1 MNALQGTQ
9 TSGNIWPD
17 PPRHNR
23 LDRAGRE
30 LARLPESRQGTELF
44 EDLERQMAAFVVGHE
59 ATLDEV
65 RKRYVLPSDS
75 SVTDFL
81 KGHRTLPQLLLQAVP
96 YLSQYFGNVAFSLRA
111 VSDEYGWQTLYAVAM
126 WPGKAHDA
134 VVALDQFEDGW
145 WIANSRIASGS
156 LNFTYELV

>member
-81 KGHRTLPQLLLQAVP
+81 KGHRTLPQLLLQGSTIP
-96 YLSQYFGNVAFSLRA
+96 LSVFR
-111 VSDEYGWQTLYAVAM
+111 
-126 WPGKAHDA
+126 
-134 VVALDQFEDGW
+134 
-145 WIANSRIASGS
+145 
-156 LNFTYELV
+156 